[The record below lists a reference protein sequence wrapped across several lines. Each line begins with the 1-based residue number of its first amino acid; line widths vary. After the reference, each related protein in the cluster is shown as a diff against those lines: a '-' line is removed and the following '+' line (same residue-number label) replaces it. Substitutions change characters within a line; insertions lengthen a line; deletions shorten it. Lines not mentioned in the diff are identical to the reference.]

1 MAEWDTLAIQE
12 RVLRDA
18 RVPRG
23 SLYDTLDNL
32 LPLLDQH
39 LRTVIVP
46 KLLDAGEDYLSATQT
61 YAVTA
66 GQGTYRLPTRSL
78 RLLEV
83 SLVGPDGRPRAYFS
97 RATST
102 QVTKF
107 RSYGRVR
114 PTGPVEFWWFEASAV
129 QVYPAPSTTDG
140 STLVLR
146 YARRPSRLVSPVSC
160 GVVTQTVPV
169 VIPGNN
175 RTRLYFEPMDSFG
188 DPDGA
193 DMRLDL
199 VKGTPG
205 FEAIADNQN
214 GMLVQLTPAPGI
226 NVTVFDAY
234 AELSTIE
241 AGDYLCPVGTSP
253 VPQVPLDY
261 LTALEHSVV
270 AQLLRA
276 NGDMDA
282 AAAAEAALQATL
294 VSAVSNFAPRADE
307 ATTVVQQDW

>member
-23 SLYDTLDNL
+23 SLYSSLDAL

-46 KLLDAGEDYLSATQT
+46 KLLDVGEDYLAATQS

-66 GQGTYRLPTRSL
+66 GKGTYRLPPRSL

-83 SLVGPDGRPRAYFS
+83 SLVGPDGRPRAFFS

-107 RSYGRVR
+107 RSYNRVR
-114 PTGPVEFWWFEASAV
+114 PAGPPEFWWFEASAV
-129 QVYPAPSTTDG
+129 QMYPTPSATDG

-146 YARRPSRLVSPVSC
+146 YARRPSRLVSPDDCNTVVAIDAT
-160 GVVTQTVPV
+160 GVGTTGPLSLLT
-169 VIPGNN
+169 G
-175 RTRLYFEPMDSFG
+175 PMDI
-188 DPDGA
+188 
-193 DMRLDL
+193 
-199 VKGTPG
+199 VKGSPG
-205 FEAIADNQN
+205 FESIADNITFTLS
-214 GMLVQLTPAPGI
+214 GTFVTPGPTLLAQM
-226 NVTVFDAY
+226 A
-234 AELSTIE
+234 L
-241 AGDYLCPVGTSP
+241 GDYVCLPGTSP

-270 AQLLRA
+270 AQLQRA
-276 NGDMDA
+276 NGDLDA
-282 AAAAEAALQATL
+282 AAASEAALQATL
-294 VSAVSNFAPRADE
+294 SSGASNFAPRADE
-307 ATTVVQQDW
+307 ATTVVQNDW

>member
-23 SLYDTLDNL
+23 SLYSSLDAL

-46 KLLDAGEDYLSATQT
+46 KLLDAGEDYLAATQT

-66 GQGTYRLPTRSL
+66 GQGTYRLPARSL

-83 SLVGPDGRPRAYFS
+83 SLVGPDGRPRAFFS

-107 RSYGRVR
+107 RSYNRVR
-114 PTGPVEFWWFEASAV
+114 PAGPPEFWWFEASAV
-129 QVYPAPSTTDG
+129 QLYPTPSVTDG

-146 YARRPSRLVSPVSC
+146 YARRPSRLVSPADC
-160 GVVTQTVPV
+160 GTVDEMSTTTARILSSVPIVGGTRYDVVKA
-169 VIPGNN
+169 
-175 RTRLYFEPMDSFG
+175 S
-188 DPDGA
+188 
-193 DMRLDL
+193 
-199 VKGTPG
+199 PG
-205 FEAIADNQN
+205 FESAGDNIWLNGVTPDGPDAWDVAADFSVVGN
-214 GMLVQLTPAPGI
+214 LT
-226 NVTVFDAY
+226 
-234 AELSTIE
+234 E
-241 AGDYLCPVGTSP
+241 AGDYFCPAGVSP

-261 LTALEHSVV
+261 LKALEHSVV
-270 AQLLRA
+270 AQLQRSS
-276 NGDMDA
+276 GDLDA
-282 AAAAEAALQATL
+282 AAASEAAMQATMT
-294 VSAVSNFAPRADE
+294 SAASDFSPRADE
-307 ATTVVQQDW
+307 ATTVVQNDW